1 MNIEDI
7 VSKALA
13 IIDWFLSWVLPSWW
27 AKARVL
33 LVQAIIMVEASAT
46 TEKGDE
52 KRKKAIDGFEAQLVS
67 AGLIADSIEK
77 AFDPVIDWAL
87 EWAVDAIVA
96 YLNKTFGKD
105 WIKIIEPNS

>member
-13 IIDWFLSWVLPSWW
+13 IIDWFLSWVLPGWW
-27 AKARVL
+27 TKVRVL
-33 LVQAIIMVEASAT
+33 LVQSIIMVEAAAT
-46 TEKGDE
+46 TEKGNE
-52 KRKKAIDGFEAQLVS
+52 KRQKAIDAFEAQLVS
-67 AGLIADSIEK
+67 AGLIADPIEK

-87 EWAVDAIVA
+87 EWAVDGIVN

-105 WIKIIEPNS
+105 WIKIIQS